1 MKKKNVFKISSIILV
16 VIGIVLIS
24 LSFIVSDK
32 KEMKPDDNANNS
44 EDNVEVKPST
54 PDDTKPSLTYKEVY
68 DMAVSLYGGAGITI
82 EVVEED
88 DKFVINRNSNA
99 SDNVETYFVDKIT
112 GSISV
117 ADVVISDGTSG

>member
-1 MKKKNVFKISSIILV
+1 MKNKNVFKLSSIILV
-16 VIGIVLIS
+16 VIGVVLIF

-54 PDDTKPSLTYKEVY
+54 PDDTKPPLTYKEVY

-88 DKFVINRNSNA
+88 GMIAIN
-99 SDNVETYFVDKIT
+99 K
-112 GSISV
+112 
-117 ADVVISDGTSG
+117 